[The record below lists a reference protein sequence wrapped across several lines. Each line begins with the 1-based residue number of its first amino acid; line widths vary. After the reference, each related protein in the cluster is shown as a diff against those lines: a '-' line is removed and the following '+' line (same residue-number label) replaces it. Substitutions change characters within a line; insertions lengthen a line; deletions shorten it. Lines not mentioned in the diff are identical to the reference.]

1 VELEDGFQ
9 MDDDELATIDG
20 VEVEGDLVTKTE
32 EEEEEAEQEQ
42 ISPLTLICI
51 VVLYLVG
58 FFNGI
63 H

>member
-1 VELEDGFQ
+1 MEDGFQ

-20 VEVEGDLVTKTE
+20 MEVAGEIETKPDE
-32 EEEEEAEQEQ
+32 EDEEEAEQEQ

-51 VVLYLVG
+51 VFLYLVG
-58 FFNGI
+58 FYRI